1 MIECMN
7 PLYLTHRLND
17 SKGNVGMTLSFFL
30 TILVSLGGELM
41 KYFRLVHSTSVSR
54 YDFILSNEKC

>member
-7 PLYLTHRLND
+7 PLYMTHRLND
-17 SKGNVGMTLSFFL
+17 SKGSVGMTLSFFL

-41 KYFRLVHSTSVSR
+41 KYFRLVTFYISVEIR
-54 YDFILSNEKC
+54 FHTIK

>member
-1 MIECMN
+1 MIECTN
-7 PLYLTHRLND
+7 PLYMTHRLND

-30 TILVSLGGELM
+30 TILVSLGGELL

-54 YDFILSNEKC
+54 

>member
-7 PLYLTHRLND
+7 PLYMTHRLND

-54 YDFILSNEKC
+54 RFHTIK